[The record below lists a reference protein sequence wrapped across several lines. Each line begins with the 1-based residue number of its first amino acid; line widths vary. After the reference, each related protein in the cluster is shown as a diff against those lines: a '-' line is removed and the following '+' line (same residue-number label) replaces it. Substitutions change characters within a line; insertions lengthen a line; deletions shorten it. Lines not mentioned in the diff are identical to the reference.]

1 MRGNGAAP
9 ALQSVL
15 ILMIEYPSR
24 TIAKETHHTV
34 SLIEPHL
41 AGCQSVLDVGC
52 GSGYVAR
59 ELEQRFDGEV
69 WTVDI
74 GDYRR
79 APTRRFAVFDGIR
92 LPFAD
97 QQFDLVIFSFVLHHV
112 PDVFKPLL
120 LAEARR
126 VARRQIFVLEDTPTT
141 LLDRLVSWHHGRSFR
156 RKINSAESFGFLDAR
171 GWVRLFRLLRLR
183 PSRVDPLSRWCRSI
197 AQPYARTVFVLDVD
211 R

>member
-1 MRGNGAAP
+1 M
-9 ALQSVL
+9 Q
-15 ILMIEYPSR
+15 YPSR
-24 TIAKETHHTV
+24 TVEKETRHTV

-41 AGCQSVLDVGC
+41 EGCQSVLDVGC

-59 ELEQRFDGEV
+59 ELEQRFAGEV

-74 GDYRR
+74 GDFRR
-79 APTRRFAVFDGIR
+79 APTTRFSVFDGIK
-92 LPFAD
+92 LPFED
-97 QQFDLVIFSFVLHHV
+97 RRFDLVVFSFVLHHV

-141 LLDRLVSWHHGRSFR
+141 WFDRLVSWRHGRSFR
-156 RKINSAESFGFLDAR
+156 RKINSDETFGFLDAR
-171 GWVRLFRLLRLR
+171 GWVRLFRLMGLPPRR
-183 PSRVDPLSRWCRSI
+183 VHPPSRWGRSI
-197 AQPYARTVFVLDVD
+197 AQPFARTAFVLDVE